1 MATQLRNCLVR
12 CGASGFAVDYWG
24 HRDFVGAPQK
34 TSSPLPRAPRPS
46 PPPSKSRVLRETSWH
61 PALTSPFRFPR
72 TPPGAHFLT
81 HAHSD
86 HLVGLKNDWR
96 SPTGAKIYCT
106 AITEALIL
114 RKYPKLLDGPTSIVT
129 LATDQPT
136 VVDLGGTGELLTVTA
151 IDAGHCP
158 GSVGFLFEGTCGRI
172 YHTGDFRREDWCVA
186 GDDGKSANIPEC
198 LTRAPL
204 DLLLLDNTYCNPA
217 YRFPSRAAA
226 QAAVVSLIVDRYP
239 DREVVLGLDSLGK
252 EPLIAAVAAAT
263 GQPVRCTKERF
274 DAAAAA
280 RDASL
285 RADEEV
291 PVLADDD
298 DDDDDDGNASPDLR
312 QYDGLGL
319 RGSTEY
325 SAAPR
330 DGTMAFDA
338 SAKGR
343 VWAFPKQRVTR
354 DMLTA
359 RAVNSGRKVLGI
371 LPTGW
376 AATGAAGLP
385 STLVGEDTR
394 TAGGGNAA
402 GGASADDDDDE
413 PAVVR
418 AVPYSLHAPYEELRA
433 IVRALAPV
441 AVVGNTK
448 PPRSPNAP
456 ANDPETFFSRLLSDP
471 RSSDDDDDDDDEDEK
486 SDDAGFLDGKEN
498 DGDGH
503 GIVRVF
509 DAGAKA
515 KKNAAPVSKI
525 APIVAPRRMALARS
539 APGLAKTPPP
549 VAPVPSRDDED
560 EEDAS
565 ADAATSPAASASVSI
580 APTASGDSNGG
591 CSLDAPLDGTET
603 ARIRDDPGVDSC
615 LSTMTSAA
623 NDDRLRER
631 QSAVAFA
638 RALIDGDGAAKGAKR
653 WAKAAARAAAKASDG
668 AGGDGKKRRRLPAG
682 WAVRAG
688 TGARTR
694 TRC

>member
-1 MATQLRNCLVR
+1 M
-12 CGASGFAVDYWG
+12 DYWG

-61 PALTSPFRFPR
+61 PALTSPFRSPR

-338 SAKGR
+338 TAKGR

-359 RAVNSGRKVLGI
+359 RAANSGRKVLGI

-394 TAGGGNAA
+394 TAGGNTA

-448 PPRSPNAP
+448 PPRSPDAP
-456 ANDPETFFSRLLSDP
+456 ANDPETFFVRLLSDP

-509 DAGAKA
+509 DAGAEA
-515 KKNAAPVSKI
+515 KKNAAKNVSKI

-549 VAPVPSRDDED
+549 VAPVPSRDDDED

-580 APTASGDSNGG
+580 APTASGDSNG

-615 LSTMTSAA
+615 LSATTSASAA

-631 QSAVAFA
+631 RTRGRVRASAH
-638 RALIDGDGAAKGAKR
+638 
-653 WAKAAARAAAKASDG
+653 
-668 AGGDGKKRRRLPAG
+668 RRRRSGKGGETLGESRGEGGGEGERRGGRRREEAPAPARG
-682 WAVRAG
+682 LGGTSRDGRAN
-688 TGARTR
+688 ADEVLRTR
-694 TRC
+694 R

>member
-1 MATQLRNCLVR
+1 M
-12 CGASGFAVDYWG
+12 
-24 HRDFVGAPQK
+24 
-34 TSSPLPRAPRPS
+34 
-46 PPPSKSRVLRETSWH
+46 
-61 PALTSPFRFPR
+61 
-72 TPPGAHFLT
+72 
-81 HAHSD
+81 
-86 HLVGLKNDWR
+86 
-96 SPTGAKIYCT
+96 
-106 AITEALIL
+106 
-114 RKYPKLLDGPTSIVT
+114 T

-172 YHTGDFRREDWCVA
+172 YHTGDFRREDWCVV

-217 YRFPSRAAA
+217 HRFPSRAAA

-252 EPLIAAVAAAT
+252 ESLIAAVAAAT

-274 DAAAAA
+274 DAAKAA

-285 RADEEV
+285 RADETVSAEET
-291 PVLADDD
+291 
-298 DDDDDDGNASPDLR
+298 DDDDGIRSPDLE
-312 QYDGLGL
+312 YAGDGPAG
-319 RGSTEY
+319 GSSTTY
-325 SAAPR
+325 STAPP

-385 STLVGEDTR
+385 STPAGED
-394 TAGGGNAA
+394 AA
-402 GGASADDDDDE
+402 GGVSADDDDDE
-413 PAVVR
+413 PAVIR

-448 PPRSPNAP
+448 PPRSPDAP
-456 ANDPETFFSRLLSDP
+456 AIDPEAFFSRLLSDP
-471 RSSDDDDDDDDEDEK
+471 RSSEDEEDGDEEEDG
-486 SDDAGFLDGKEN
+486 DDAGFLDGKEN
-498 DGDGH
+498 DGNGH

-509 DAGAKA
+509 DAGAKS
-515 KKNAAPVSKI
+515 KKASFARKEETPGGV
-525 APIVAPRRMALARS
+525 AFVAPRRRMALARS
-539 APGLAKTPPP
+539 VSTPGAKTRAIP
-549 VAPVPSRDDED
+549 VAPPVLPSDPSPSGNDDDDDDDEGAAD
-560 EEDAS
+560 ADAS
-565 ADAATSPAASASVSI
+565 ASPSASI
-580 APTASGDSNGG
+580 APTASGDSTG
-591 CSLDAPLDGTET
+591 CSLDATLDATET
-603 ARIRDDPGVDSC
+603 ARIRDDPGVDS
-615 LSTMTSAA
+615 SGRGA
-623 NDDRLRER
+623 NEARLLER
-631 QSAVAFA
+631 RRAVAFA
-638 RALIDGDGAAKGAKR
+638 RALIDGDGEGAGSRR
-653 WAKAAARAAAKASDG
+653 WARCRAKAA
-668 AGGDGKKRRRLPAG
+668 GDGDDGGRSKKRRRLPAG
-682 WAVRAG
+682 WAPRASG
-688 TGARTR
+688 GARTR
-694 TRC
+694 TRRW

>member
-1 MATQLRNCLVR
+1 M
-12 CGASGFAVDYWG
+12 
-24 HRDFVGAPQK
+24 
-34 TSSPLPRAPRPS
+34 
-46 PPPSKSRVLRETSWH
+46 
-61 PALTSPFRFPR
+61 
-72 TPPGAHFLT
+72 
-81 HAHSD
+81 
-86 HLVGLKNDWR
+86 
-96 SPTGAKIYCT
+96 
-106 AITEALIL
+106 
-114 RKYPKLLDGPTSIVT
+114 
-129 LATDQPT
+129 
-136 VVDLGGTGELLTVTA
+136 
-151 IDAGHCP
+151 
-158 GSVGFLFEGTCGRI
+158 
-172 YHTGDFRREDWCVA
+172 
-186 GDDGKSANIPEC
+186 
-198 LTRAPL
+198 
-204 DLLLLDNTYCNPA
+204 
-217 YRFPSRAAA
+217 
-226 QAAVVSLIVDRYP
+226 
-239 DREVVLGLDSLGK
+239 
-252 EPLIAAVAAAT
+252 
-263 GQPVRCTKERF
+263 
-274 DAAAAA
+274 
-280 RDASL
+280 
-285 RADEEV
+285 
-291 PVLADDD
+291 
-298 DDDDDDGNASPDLR
+298 
-312 QYDGLGL
+312 
-319 RGSTEY
+319 
-325 SAAPR
+325 
-330 DGTMAFDA
+330 
-338 SAKGR
+338 
-343 VWAFPKQRVTR
+343 
-354 DMLTA
+354 
-359 RAVNSGRKVLGI
+359 
-371 LPTGW
+371 
-376 AATGAAGLP
+376 
-385 STLVGEDTR
+385 GEDTR
-394 TAGGGNAA
+394 TAGGGNTA

-448 PPRSPNAP
+448 PPRSPDAP

-471 RSSDDDDDDDDEDEK
+471 RSSDDDDDDDDDDEDEK

-515 KKNAAPVSKI
+515 KKNTAPVSKI

-549 VAPVPSRDDED
+549 VAPVPSRDDDED

-631 QSAVAFA
+631 RSAVAFA